1 MNKIDPDFLIVFIIL
16 SGVIAG
22 VVILIRRNIQKHN
35 EREAEKKKELE
46 NWKNRLAE
54 EVFKL
59 QGKDLL
65 QFEIKTNDSSVAKN
79 PKFENLKTFLIIKD
93 IELIE
98 LSEEQDVI
106 NQFNGDLY
114 LTECKI
120 HLTEDENNIELNYY
134 NLLVINKYMT
144 HLDIFTRD
152 NRNFQLRYNFKD
164 NPDKLALLIAII
176 ETMKK
181 YA

>member
-1 MNKIDPDFLIVFIIL
+1 MNKINPDFLIVFIIL

-22 VVILIRRNIQKHN
+22 VVILIRRNIQKHK
-35 EREAEKKKELE
+35 EIEAEKKKEIE

-65 QFEIKTNDSSVAKN
+65 QFEIKSNDSSEAKN
-79 PKFENLKTFLIIKD
+79 PNFENQKTFLILKE
-93 IELIE
+93 IEFIE
-98 LSEEQDVI
+98 LSDEHDVI
-106 NQFNGDLY
+106 NQFNGDLFLTESKIY
-114 LTECKI
+114 LTE
-120 HLTEDENNIELNYY
+120 EENNIDLNYY
-134 NLLVINKYMT
+134 NLLVIHKYMT

-152 NRNFQLRYNFKD
+152 NRNFQLKYNFKD
-164 NPDKLALLIAII
+164 NPDKLALLIGII

-181 YA
+181 FA